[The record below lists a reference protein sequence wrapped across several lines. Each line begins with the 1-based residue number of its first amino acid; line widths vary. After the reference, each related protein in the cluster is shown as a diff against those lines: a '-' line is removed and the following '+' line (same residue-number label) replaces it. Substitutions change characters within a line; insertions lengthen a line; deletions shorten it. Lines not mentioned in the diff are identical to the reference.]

1 MKTTKYQ
8 EHKTM
13 KPIELDF
20 NDVNDPEYTRLS
32 LWIGNRNQNVEL
44 YIAGSLNESLS
55 CVLSKEDA
63 VKLAKAIL
71 ENIKE

>member
-1 MKTTKYQ
+1 
-8 EHKTM
+8 M

-20 NDVNDPEYTRLS
+20 NDINDPDYTRLS

-44 YIAGSLNESLS
+44 YIAGSLNESIS

-63 VKLAKAIL
+63 VKLAKTIL
-71 ENIKE
+71 ENVKD

>member
-1 MKTTKYQ
+1 
-8 EHKTM
+8 M

-32 LWIGNRNQNVEL
+32 LWIGNRNQNIEI
-44 YIAGSLNESLS
+44 YIAGSLNESLG

-63 VKLAKAIL
+63 AKLAKTIL
-71 ENIKE
+71 ENVKD

>member
-1 MKTTKYQ
+1 
-8 EHKTM
+8 M

-32 LWIGNRNQNVEL
+32 LWIGNKNQDVEF

-55 CVLSKEDA
+55 CILSK
-63 VKLAKAIL
+63 KTRSS
-71 ENIKE
+71 

>member
-1 MKTTKYQ
+1 
-8 EHKTM
+8 M

-32 LWIGNRNQNVEL
+32 LWIGNRNRDVEL
-44 YIAGSLNESLS
+44 YIVGLLNMQTESLS
-55 CVLSKEDA
+55 CALSKEDA
-63 VKLAKAIL
+63 VNLAKAIL